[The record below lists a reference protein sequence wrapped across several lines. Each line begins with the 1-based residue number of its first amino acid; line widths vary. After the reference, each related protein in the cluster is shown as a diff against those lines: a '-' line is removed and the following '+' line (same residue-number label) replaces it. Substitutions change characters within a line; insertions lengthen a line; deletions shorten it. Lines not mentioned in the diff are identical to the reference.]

1 MMTTQQLQE
10 FAASLAI
17 AKLQAEADAAQHQ
30 KDGARLQ
37 AEAVVFGLERAKR
50 PSSLMAPLIM
60 YYDDVGCRWAASY
73 GVVGETVIAYLPSHI
88 TETGVTAY
96 GATPE
101 EAMLNFDKVWLGGT
115 CDNDED

>member
-1 MMTTQQLQE
+1 
-10 FAASLAI
+10 
-17 AKLQAEADAAQHQ
+17 
-30 KDGARLQ
+30 
-37 AEAVVFGLERAKR
+37 
-50 PSSLMAPLIM
+50 MAPLIM

-73 GVVGETVIAYLPSHI
+73 GVVGETVIAYLPAHI